1 MNATSVQ
8 PPLGNLPPPHRANER
23 GLQKAELQP
32 IRGLRPK
39 LLYERY
45 GIVENPFGVT
55 PNPRYLYE
63 SRTHAEARSSLF
75 VGIEY
80 RVGFQALIAPPGMG
94 KTTILFN
101 LLERFNNVARTAF
114 LFQTHGDSRDFL
126 RYLISELGG
135 EAADSDLV
143 RMQDTLNQLLIREHR
158 ASRQTIV
165 IVDEAQ
171 SLDTS
176 VLETLRLLSN
186 FETPTEK
193 LLQIILAGQP
203 QLAQRLASPELAQ
216 LYQRISIRATLIP
229 FDLEDTRNYIEHR
242 LKIAGYRGPP
252 LFTPAAVRSILERSG
267 GVPREINTL
276 CFNALLLATAVA
288 QKQVDSDILH
298 EVVADLD
305 LNPMRFNTDT
315 PPRSMPSVQIADV
328 LGLADAA
335 GDPPATSIDQT
346 RKAAVPGSE
355 TKAGDVYTRPTVSD
369 GVELVQLETIEAKIL
384 PASCRERS
392 AQTAVRRVEAEADD
406 VTASAALPD
415 RPALTSDRKTDAV
428 MFAATRV
435 VGVPSCETEATGNST
450 EVPLFTPHGPDA
462 HGANDSTIRTHQK
475 PPSLTNSRWI
485 GTIAALVIVSS
496 FMLGLIIRNP
506 GKRNVELPSISRT
519 EAPRKPKAA
528 GIPKVAQGLT
538 DKQYPA
544 PPLGQQKTG
553 GAQDAP
559 FRTPQH
565 NRRGVNRTNH
575 TTTGTS
581 AGEIVVSENLPPGTA
596 VDESSGQLPNTGKIA
611 NTEDDATSVSK
622 SLMSKVSGVG
632 VNDHQAPNSTVR
644 RTTTDSNPGE
654 AVVEE
659 NSAPGTAVD
668 KSSGKLP
675 KVDKVLNTEDKA
687 DSLSE
692 GVVSGV
698 PAAGIDSRAGAV
710 ANIVPARLIRKV
722 KPIYP
727 PAALE
732 AQIQGSVVLQVLV
745 GQDGAVRDARFL
757 SGPPVLIPAAIDA
770 VKHWQYQP
778 SSVNGQPI
786 EWETQVALK
795 FELR

>member
-1 MNATSVQ
+1 MANPPLMNATSVQ

-63 SRTHAEARSSLF
+63 SRTHAEARSSLC

-114 LFQTHGDSRDFL
+114 LFQSPGDSRDFL
-126 RYLISELGG
+126 RYLISELGA

-171 SLDTS
+171 SLDTY

-315 PPRSMPSVQIADV
+315 PRRSIQGVQTADV

-335 GDPPATSIDQT
+335 GDRPATSIDQT
-346 RKAAVPGSE
+346 CKAAVPGSK

-496 FMLGLIIRNP
+496 FM
-506 GKRNVELPSISRT
+506 
-519 EAPRKPKAA
+519 
-528 GIPKVAQGLT
+528 
-538 DKQYPA
+538 
-544 PPLGQQKTG
+544 
-553 GAQDAP
+553 
-559 FRTPQH
+559 
-565 NRRGVNRTNH
+565 
-575 TTTGTS
+575 
-581 AGEIVVSENLPPGTA
+581 
-596 VDESSGQLPNTGKIA
+596 
-611 NTEDDATSVSK
+611 
-622 SLMSKVSGVG
+622 
-632 VNDHQAPNSTVR
+632 
-644 RTTTDSNPGE
+644 
-654 AVVEE
+654 
-659 NSAPGTAVD
+659 
-668 KSSGKLP
+668 
-675 KVDKVLNTEDKA
+675 
-687 DSLSE
+687 
-692 GVVSGV
+692 
-698 PAAGIDSRAGAV
+698 
-710 ANIVPARLIRKV
+710 
-722 KPIYP
+722 
-727 PAALE
+727 
-732 AQIQGSVVLQVLV
+732 
-745 GQDGAVRDARFL
+745 
-757 SGPPVLIPAAIDA
+757 
-770 VKHWQYQP
+770 
-778 SSVNGQPI
+778 
-786 EWETQVALK
+786 
-795 FELR
+795 